1 MAEINNEISSK
12 ENNSVKNNS
21 KKTKTEQ
28 ENIEDFAEKIHNKH
42 LKLNK
47 EETKKFL
54 LIFQELISIANEKE
68 SSLEEEGGDLVDGAV
83 SILLILTQQ
92 ISELLKGDIDSLF
105 PKIVKTSHKTLKAIV
120 GVFSTVKND
129 IEKANI

>member
-21 KKTKTEQ
+21 KKKKTEQ
-28 ENIEDFAEKIHNKH
+28 ENIEDFAEKIYNKH

-54 LIFQELISIANEKE
+54 LIFQELISIANEQE

>member
-21 KKTKTEQ
+21 KEKKTEQ

>member
-12 ENNSVKNNS
+12 ENNLVKNNS
-21 KKTKTEQ
+21 KKKKTEQ

>member
-1 MAEINNEISSK
+1 MSEINNKIFSK

-21 KKTKTEQ
+21 NKKKIEQ

-47 EETKKFL
+47 EQIKKCL
-54 LIFQELISIANEKE
+54 LIFQELIANEKE
-68 SSLEEEGGDLVDGAV
+68 SSLEEEGGDGDLVDGAV
-83 SILLILTQQ
+83 SIILILMQQ
-92 ISELLKGDIDSLF
+92 ISELLKCDIDSLF

-129 IEKANI
+129 IKKTNI

>member
-21 KKTKTEQ
+21 KKKKTEQ
-28 ENIEDFAEKIHNKH
+28 ENIVDFAEKIHNKH

-54 LIFQELISIANEKE
+54 LIFQELISIANEQE

>member
-1 MAEINNEISSK
+1 MSEINNKIFSK

-21 KKTKTEQ
+21 NKKKIEQ

-47 EETKKFL
+47 EQIKKCL
-54 LIFQELISIANEKE
+54 LIFQELIANEKE
-68 SSLEEEGGDLVDGAV
+68 SGDSDLVDGGV
-83 SILLILTQQ
+83 SIILILMQQ
-92 ISELLKGDIDSLF
+92 ISELLKCDIDSLF

-129 IEKANI
+129 IKKTNI

>member
-21 KKTKTEQ
+21 KKKKTEQ

-92 ISELLKGDIDSLF
+92 ISELLKGDINSLF

>member
-21 KKTKTEQ
+21 KKKKTEQ

-68 SSLEEEGGDLVDGAV
+68 SSEEEGGDLVDGAV

>member
-1 MAEINNEISSK
+1 MSEINNEIFSK

-21 KKTKTEQ
+21 NKKKIEQ

-47 EETKKFL
+47 EQIKKCL
-54 LIFQELISIANEKE
+54 LIFQELIANEKE
-68 SSLEEEGGDLVDGAV
+68 SGDGDLVDGGV
-83 SILLILTQQ
+83 SIILILMQQ
-92 ISELLKGDIDSLF
+92 ISELLKCDIDSLF

-129 IEKANI
+129 IKKTNI

>member
-1 MAEINNEISSK
+1 MSEINNKIFSK

-21 KKTKTEQ
+21 NKKKIEQ
-28 ENIEDFAEKIHNKH
+28 ENIEDFAEKIHKKH

-47 EETKKFL
+47 EQIKKCL
-54 LIFQELISIANEKE
+54 LIFQELIANEKE
-68 SSLEEEGGDLVDGAV
+68 SGDGDLVDGGV
-83 SILLILTQQ
+83 SIILILMQQ
-92 ISELLKGDIDSLF
+92 ISELLKCDIDSLF

-129 IEKANI
+129 IKKTNI